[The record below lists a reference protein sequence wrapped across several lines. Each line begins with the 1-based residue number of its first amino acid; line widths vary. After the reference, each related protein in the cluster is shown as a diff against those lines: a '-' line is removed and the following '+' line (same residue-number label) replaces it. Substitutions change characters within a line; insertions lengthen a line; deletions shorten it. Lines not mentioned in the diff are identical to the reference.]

1 MQRGLTLSVGKPKR
15 TYSLCCEAELIITPA
30 YPVSERVVRCGSCGK
45 RNTNAHVNALNKINN
60 LWDKVTN
67 G

>member
-1 MQRGLTLSVGKPKR
+1 MSVGKPKR

-30 YPVSERVVRCGSCGK
+30 YPTRERVVRCGSCGK
-45 RNTNAHVNALNKINN
+45 PNRDDHVDALENLNK
-60 LWDKVTN
+60 LADKVFNYN